1 MTASAD
7 ASRRIGARQV
17 LQFIGGFALAG
28 ALLGWGCPILPKPP
42 GRRSGPSSGRSRPG
56 SRWFVA
62 LVVTGL
68 GAYTFTLTGSMPGLS
83 HLRALIVNVCGSS
96 VSNCCPR
103 RRVGDGGY
111 LHDLPLLGFHPPGG
125 LDIDHRLSRLE
136 HPCSALRCPLIA
148 IVLLTLGRA
157 EMPRIMRD
165 AAVAAVASGAA
176 IVAVFIAVLASGRAA
191 TTVGGRG
198 PMLRPLTR
206 RRPRSMSVDA
216 LVTDLRARIIDVV
229 RTGWFPM
236 TMGLVGYFAFYYL
249 VFLAIMRTTGVE
261 LFHGELF
268 AAFRHR
274 PPTDGRRDH
283 PGGVGV
289 TETGT
294 AAALVAWGRAGRS
307 DGGRGALLDLHHLL
321 EVPMARRLA
330 GLVDDAQTPAPD
342 DEPALAC
349 PGGDRLLPV
358 VEDPARAQSLLA
370 RSAHGRL
377 SAHEAA
383 TWRVRASSAKV
394 SSNSPA

>member
-28 ALLGWGCPILPKPP
+28 ALLGWGLPHFAKTSWPAIWSVI
-42 GRRSGPSSGRSRPG
+42 GTVSAWQSLG
-56 SRWFVA
+56 FVA

-96 VSNCCPR
+96 VSNLLPAGGALGMAATFTICRSWGFTR
-103 RRVGDGGY
+103 RAVSTS
-111 LHDLPLLGFHPPGG
+111 
-125 LDIDHRLSRLE
+125 IIV
-136 HPCSALRCPLIA
+136 SAVWNTLFRIALPLIA

-191 TTVGGRG
+191 TTVGRG
-198 PMLRPLTR
+198 VDRMLRPLTR

-268 AAFRHR
+268 AAFAI
-274 PPTDGRRDH
+274 GRLLTAVGIT

-294 AAALVAWGRAGRS
+294 AAALVAWGAAPAEATAGVVLFS
-307 DGGRGALLDLHHLL
+307 IFTHLL
-321 EVPMARRLA
+321 EVPLGAIGWLA
-330 GLVDDAQTPAPD
+330 WSMMPKTPAPD
-342 DEPALAC
+342 DEPA
-349 PGGDRLLPV
+349 PSVP
-358 VEDPARAQSLLA
+358 
-370 RSAHGRL
+370 
-377 SAHEAA
+377 
-383 TWRVRASSAKV
+383 
-394 SSNSPA
+394 